1 MSTMLNKKVSNL
13 ELLRVPQRRNSFVRI
28 LKYRWQLL
36 TMIILPLIWYIIFCY
51 VPMYGLQIAFK
62 DYNPVKGYLGSAWVG
77 LKHFK
82 RFFSSYY
89 CWDVVWN
96 TFSISLYSLLVD
108 FPAPI
113 LLAIIINEIRNNRFK
128 KILQNLT
135 YVPHFLSVVV
145 VCGML
150 YLFLSPHYGII
161 NYFLKLLGIGPIG
174 FLESDSWFKT
184 VYVFSGI
191 WQHCG
196 WNSIIYIAALVGID
210 PSLYEAATI
219 DGATRIQKIRYISLP
234 SIVPTIVTLLII
246 RIGQLMNVGFEKAL
260 LLQNSLNIRSS
271 EIISTLVYKNGILS
285 GEFSYATAV
294 GLMNSVINLILIV
307 FANQVCKRLFDSSLW

>member
-1 MSTMLNKKVSNL
+1 MSTIIRKKVNAP
-13 ELLRVPQRRNSFVRI
+13 ELLRSLQKRRSFVRI
-28 LKYRWQLL
+28 LKYKWQLL
-36 TMIILPLIWYIIFCY
+36 TMVMLPLIWYIIFCY
-51 VPMYGLQIAFK
+51 TPMYGLQIAFK

-96 TFSISLYSLLVD
+96 TFSISLYSLLVE

-113 LLAIIINEIRNNRFK
+113 FLAIIINEIRNNRFK

-135 YVPHFLSVVV
+135 YIPHFLSVVV

-150 YLFLSPHYGII
+150 YLFLSPHYGIV
-161 NYFLKLLGIGPIG
+161 NSFLKLLGIKPIG

-196 WNSIIYIAALVGID
+196 WNSIIYIAALTGID

-219 DGATRIQKIRYISLP
+219 DGATRLQKIRYISLP

-294 GLMNSVINLILIV
+294 GLMNSIINLILIV
-307 FANQVCKRLFDSSLW
+307 FANQVCKKLFDSSLW